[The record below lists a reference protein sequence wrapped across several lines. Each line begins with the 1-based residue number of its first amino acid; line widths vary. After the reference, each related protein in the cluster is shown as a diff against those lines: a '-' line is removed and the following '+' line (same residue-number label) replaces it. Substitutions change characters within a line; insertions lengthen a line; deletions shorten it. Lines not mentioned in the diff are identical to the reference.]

1 MKSVNKGKLFIHMM
15 AFVLARAVFFEARPL
30 IPGMFAGAFAA
41 GILLPGMAAAL
52 LCGMARTADVDER
65 QLLQP

>member
-30 IPGMFAGAFAA
+30 IPGMFESGCPAWRPRCC
-41 GILLPGMAAAL
+41 LVWRELRMWT
-52 LCGMARTADVDER
+52 RW
-65 QLLQP
+65 